1 MEKQT
6 ENKKAEQT
14 IDEAFIKKLIEQTMG
29 KEKSSEF
36 LSSLLTSGISVG
48 ALYFLV
54 IKPMQDEASRKDN
67 QYKEVLSH
75 LEKQIESLADMIDNL
90 QDKLERLERKDLME
104 NGYFQVSYNGK
115 DGERIKRVKMG
126 R

>member
-1 MEKQT
+1 MEKET
-6 ENKKAEQT
+6 ENKKAEPT
-14 IDEAFIKKLIEQTMG
+14 IDEAFIKKLIEQTLG
-29 KEKSSEF
+29 KEKSNEF

-48 ALYFLV
+48 ALYLLV
-54 IKPMQDEASRKDN
+54 IKPMQDEYNRKHE
-67 QYKEVLSH
+67 QYRQKHDLF
-75 LEKQIESLADMIDNL
+75 EKQIEALAEIIDTL